1 MTGRKTINL
10 ESEEVLR
17 LLREIK
23 NAPDVTQRELSS
35 SLGVSLGKINFLLNA
50 LIQKGYVKAN
60 NFRNS
65 HNKVA
70 YVYLLTPR
78 GLEEKARITYQFL
91 MRKTAEYDA
100 LKREIEK
107 LRKEVRDIENLNLGL
122 PTERVE

>member
-107 LRKEVRDIENLNLGL
+107 LRKEVRDIENLDLGL
-122 PTERVE
+122 LKEQAK

>member
-23 NAPDVTQRELSS
+23 NTPDVTQRELSS

-91 MRKTAEYDA
+91 MRKTTEYDA
-100 LKREIEK
+100 LKQEIEK
-107 LRKEVRDIENLNLGL
+107 LRKEVRDIENLDLGL
-122 PTERVE
+122 LKEQAK

>member
-23 NAPDVTQRELSS
+23 NTPDVTQRELSS

-100 LKREIEK
+100 LKQEIEK
-107 LRKEVRDIENLNLGL
+107 LRKEVRDIENLDLGL
-122 PTERVE
+122 LKEQAK

>member
-1 MTGRKTINL
+1 MTVNKTINL
-10 ESEEVLR
+10 ESEEVLK

-23 NAPDVTQRELSS
+23 NAPEITQRELSA
-35 SLGVSLGKINFLLNA
+35 SLGVSLGKINFLINA
-50 LIQKGYVKAN
+50 LIQKGYVKAK

-78 GLEEKARITYQFL
+78 GLEEKARITYHFL
-91 MRKTAEYDA
+91 MRKTAEYDS

-107 LRKEVRDIENLNLGL
+107 LRKEVRDIENLDLGL
-122 PTERVE
+122 LKEQA

>member
-1 MTGRKTINL
+1 VTGRKTINL

-91 MRKTAEYDA
+91 MRKTTEYDA
-100 LKREIEK
+100 LKQEIEK
-107 LRKEVRDIENLNLGL
+107 LRKEVRDIENLDLGL
-122 PTERVE
+122 LKEQAK

>member
-23 NAPDVTQRELSS
+23 NTPDVTQRELSS
-35 SLGVSLGKINFLLNA
+35 NLGVSLGKINFLLNA

-107 LRKEVRDIENLNLGL
+107 LRKEVRDIENLDLGL
-122 PTERVE
+122 LKEQAK

>member
-1 MTGRKTINL
+1 VTGRKTINL

-23 NAPDVTQRELSS
+23 NTPDVTQRELSS
-35 SLGVSLGKINFLLNA
+35 NLGVSLGKINFLLNA

-107 LRKEVRDIENLNLGL
+107 LRKEVRDIENLDLGL
-122 PTERVE
+122 LKEQAK

>member
-23 NAPDVTQRELSS
+23 NTPDVTQRELSS

-107 LRKEVRDIENLNLGL
+107 LRKEVRDIENLDLGL
-122 PTERVE
+122 LKEQAK

>member
-1 MTGRKTINL
+1 VTGRKTINL

-107 LRKEVRDIENLNLGL
+107 LRKEVRDIENLDLGL
-122 PTERVE
+122 LKEQAK

>member
-91 MRKTAEYDA
+91 MRKTTEYDA
-100 LKREIEK
+100 LKQEIEK
-107 LRKEVRDIENLNLGL
+107 LRKEVRDIENLDLGL
-122 PTERVE
+122 LKEQAK